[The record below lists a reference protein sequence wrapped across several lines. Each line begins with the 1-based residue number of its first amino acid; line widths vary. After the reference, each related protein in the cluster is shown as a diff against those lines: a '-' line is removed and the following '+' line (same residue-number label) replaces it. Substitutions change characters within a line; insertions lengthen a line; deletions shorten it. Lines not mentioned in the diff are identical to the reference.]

1 MAVGDRFKKFD
12 LAKLRTYEKYDIAET
27 EQKIVQPQV
36 KFNPSSVNTSYNK
49 NLLIEFQNALLEKVE
64 NIPVWFEYTKEK
76 QQELVEN
83 FFDNRIKNYPEYTFS
98 IEDRMT
104 FTQDLYKSIS
114 GFGKLDYLLKQDN
127 ITMVLVNNHNVLI
140 EISGKI
146 LNADLKLN
154 ESQVDFLLK
163 NIYHNAGIDNKNTD
177 TIINCKIDNFLITI
191 LKEPVFSSGKAITI
205 RKQPQKLGFG
215 ELTDVKFMPKDVAEL
230 LLTIIQGRKNIII
243 TGAHTSGKT
252 FLADNILT
260 AALNYSRTAV
270 IEDIPQLI
278 TKNEKIS
285 KYCTK
290 SITDICDFMT
300 LFNAII
306 QTAPEYI
313 LSDIKNNGFIAQILD
328 YAATSKGNIIT
339 MPALN
344 AENIMTKAIGLLQTC
359 GYSEKLAKSVFLNS
373 IDYIIT
379 VEKNENY
386 GWRIAA
392 LTEVTQAK
400 TTAQSLKDIYNVNEN
415 IILKAEAVP
424 QPPIDNTSIRSR
436 FTKI

>member
-12 LAKLRTYEKYDIAET
+12 LVKLRTYEKYDEPVT
-27 EQKIVQPQV
+27 EQKTVQPQI
-36 KFNPSSVNTSYNK
+36 KFAPNNLNVNYCK
-49 NLLIEFQNALLEKVE
+49 NLLVEFQNSLLEKVE
-64 NIPVWFEYTKEK
+64 NIPVWFEYSKEK

-83 FFDNRIKNYPEYTFS
+83 FFDNKIKNYPEYTFS
-98 IEDRMT
+98 SEERTT

-127 ITMVLVNNHNVLI
+127 ISMVLVNGYNVLI

-154 ESQVDFLLK
+154 DRQIDFLLK
-163 NIYHNAGIDNKNTD
+163 NIYHNAGLDNQNAD
-177 TIINCKIDNFLITI
+177 PIVNCKIDNFLITI
-191 LKEPVFSSGKAITI
+191 IKEPVFSDGKAITI

-215 ELTDVKFMPKDVAEL
+215 ELIDMNFVPKDIAEL

-243 TGAHTSGKT
+243 TGAHTAGKT

-260 AALNYSRTAV
+260 AALNFSRTAV
-270 IEDIPQLI
+270 IEDFPQI
-278 TKNEKIS
+278 MTKNEKFS
-285 KYCTK
+285 KYYTK
-290 SITDICDFMT
+290 SITETGDFAT

-313 LSDIKNNGFIAQILD
+313 LSDIKNNSFIAQILD

-344 AENIMTKAIGLLQTC
+344 AENVMTKAIGLLQSC
-359 GYSEKLAKSVFLNS
+359 AYNEKLAKSVFLNS

-379 VEKNENY
+379 VEKNEKY
-386 GWRIAA
+386 GWRIST
-392 LTEVTQAK
+392 LTEVTPAK
-400 TTAQSLKDIYNVNEN
+400 TTAQALKDIYNVNEN
-415 IILKAEAVP
+415 IILKAENVP
-424 QPPIDNTSIRSR
+424 QSSGDISTIRSR